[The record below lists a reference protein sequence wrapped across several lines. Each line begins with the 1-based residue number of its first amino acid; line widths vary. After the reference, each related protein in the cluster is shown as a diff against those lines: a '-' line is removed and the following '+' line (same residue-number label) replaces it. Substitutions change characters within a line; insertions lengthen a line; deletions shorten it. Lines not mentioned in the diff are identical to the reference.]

1 MILTDKYCIMNDRST
16 KRILSPMNLISCI
29 NLQPDLK
36 LTCGNSAQFY
46 ANYDTAIDTVRKTI
60 E

>member
-1 MILTDKYCIMNDRST
+1 MKDRST

-29 NLQPDLK
+29 NLLPDLK
-36 LTCGNSAQFY
+36 LNCGNSAQFY
-46 ANYDTAIDTVRKTI
+46 IDYNTAKDTISKTI